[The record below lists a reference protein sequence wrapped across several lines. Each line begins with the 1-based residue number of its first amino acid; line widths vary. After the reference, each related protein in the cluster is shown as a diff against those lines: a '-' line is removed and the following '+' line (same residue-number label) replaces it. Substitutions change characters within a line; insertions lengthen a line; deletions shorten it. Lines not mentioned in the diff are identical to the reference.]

1 MKNECLKK
9 NIYLRKYCDYDFQI
23 LNINLR
29 LIIISISLFIF
40 FTIFST
46 IAAKANIDES
56 FELSFPP
63 SEWTYHTISGRG
75 WEKTSTQAKT
85 GSYSAMHRWDNHAA
99 DAWLI
104 TPQIYVSAVDE
115 ISFWEYSSWNLNYF
129 KHSMWACVSDCENP
143 PTNWVELQE
152 FGPSVAEWRKQT
164 LSLAS
169 YAEKNIYLAFRY
181 EGLDATS
188 WHIDDVFFQPREPL
202 LAVFSGTPTSGLP
215 PIDVQFADEST
226 GNPSGWA
233 WYFGDENLAGAWQ
246 SVNAAADWPARD
258 KFAAAVLPD
267 GNIVIAGGYVN
278 VSPWRTNDVWRS
290 SNGGTAWTEM
300 TGGAEWEART
310 GHGLVALPDGE
321 IVLMGGWADAN
332 TNEVWLSEDKGESWT
347 RMTDNAGWSP
357 RGYFAAEALHD
368 GSIVI
373 MGGHSGINP
382 PELGD
387 VWRSTDNGATWTQLT
402 DAAPWGPRSSH
413 SSALLP
419 NGDILLMGGQI
430 PDHPGSANDV
440 WSSSDGGATWNLVTA
455 DAPWPVR
462 SNHQS
467 MALPDGSVVL
477 LGGSDGGPS
486 RNDVW
491 RSTDGGATWTQVT
504 ESAEWPARMQ
514 FVAGVL
520 ADGAVVVMGG
530 NVSGSMGRD
539 VWRLDTAGSTEQHP
553 AHTYQDAGSYQVT
566 LQTRDGVTVST
577 LRRPAYIQ
585 ALNQHTVIFKDY
597 NDTVLKTEVVTHG
610 SDATPPANPS
620 REGYTFTGWDV
631 DFSNI
636 TSDLTVTAQYQINTY
651 TVTPTAGTGGTAS
664 NAGTYA
670 HGSTATVTATANPGH
685 VFVNWTEGSTV
696 VSCDAQY
703 SFTVTGN
710 RTLRA
715 NFSR

>member
-1 MKNECLKK
+1 
-9 NIYLRKYCDYDFQI
+9 
-23 LNINLR
+23 
-29 LIIISISLFIF
+29 
-40 FTIFST
+40 
-46 IAAKANIDES
+46 
-56 FELSFPP
+56 
-63 SEWTYHTISGRG
+63 
-75 WEKTSTQAKT
+75 
-85 GSYSAMHRWDNHAA
+85 
-99 DAWLI
+99 
-104 TPQIYVSAVDE
+104 
-115 ISFWEYSSWNLNYF
+115 
-129 KHSMWACVSDCENP
+129 
-143 PTNWVELQE
+143 
-152 FGPSVAEWRKQT
+152 
-164 LSLAS
+164 
-169 YAEKNIYLAFRY
+169 
-181 EGLDATS
+181 
-188 WHIDDVFFQPREPL
+188 
-202 LAVFSGTPTSGLP
+202 
-215 PIDVQFADEST
+215 
-226 GNPSGWA
+226 
-233 WYFGDENLAGAWQ
+233 
-246 SVNAAADWPARD
+246 
-258 KFAAAVLPD
+258 
-267 GNIVIAGGYVN
+267 
-278 VSPWRTNDVWRS
+278 
-290 SNGGTAWTEM
+290 M